1 MDEEESGETIYHARL
16 VAVLCFSL
24 SSVISIW
31 SQGQRPHLT
40 ESQRNQSF
48 FLGNLFCSCYSAL
61 ARNAFDRKLPLYRIR
76 PKHHYWVHLLDYMH
90 VSSVNPMATSNFLD
104 EDMMKAMR
112 GVAKACHPKTVKVSW
127 SKRYILK
134 RVISWGK
141 SSNEWSAAP
150 QRGKTH
156 GEQFFHDAFLFAA
169 YTHDNL
175 KCSMKSHY
183 NFSLNIYHRFFMYK
197 YVFFG
202 QRKFSVAGKF
212 PIYEL
217 SWSFL

>member
-1 MDEEESGETIYHARL
+1 MNRPGLFTQRPLKSSLTFQLEICFSQFPASSNSACLVAMFNSVIIDPRQTSTKEKQMDEEESGETIYHARL

-104 EDMMKAMR
+104 EDLMKAMR

-141 SSNEWSAAP
+141 SSNE
-150 QRGKTH
+150 
-156 GEQFFHDAFLFAA
+156 
-169 YTHDNL
+169 
-175 KCSMKSHY
+175 
-183 NFSLNIYHRFFMYK
+183 
-197 YVFFG
+197 
-202 QRKFSVAGKF
+202 
-212 PIYEL
+212 
-217 SWSFL
+217 